1 MKRALALVLTMA
13 LLLSLISGCATKSN
27 DTTETPVDS
36 SAITN
41 TTVVENDTQ
50 NEKNTTETESNP
62 KNAESAGQDSNDGS
76 STPTEPNEFDWEE
89 EIKFTGMADENLP
102 AYIEDSVYTQLVAEL
117 DSTDYYVENVTAVY
131 VSQEYLQELA
141 YNSQTN
147 VFFGYSLSELDEY
160 FQGTRYVFTLGADGQ
175 TTVEPLQVV
184 EDSTYDQMLKN
195 VAIGTGVILV
205 CVTVSVV
212 SAGAGAP
219 AVSMIF
225 AVAAKSGAICALS
238 GATISGVTSAVV
250 KGYQT
255 GDLSEALKAGALGAT
270 EGYKWGAISGALTGG
285 AGEAWGLYSATGNG
299 LTMNQVAV
307 IQQESGYPLS
317 LIRQF
322 HSVEEYAVFRDAG
335 LQAQMLGGK
344 LTLVRSDID
353 LYNVL
358 DEYGRNNFARMSQ
371 GLNPIDASGRPFEW
385 HHIGQTNDATLSLL
399 TSVEHDNGALHGFK
413 IVSEIDRDAF
423 NAFKKD
429 LNKALLK
436 WLLANV

>member
-1 MKRALALVLTMA
+1 MKRALALILTMS
-13 LLLSLISGCATKSN
+13 LLLSLLSGCASEHKDSTVPS
-27 DTTETPVDS
+27 TESPS
-36 SAITN
+36 ITN
-41 TTVVENDTQ
+41 ANVVENEDQGEQ
-50 NEKNTTETESNP
+50 NSSGTEGDQGSVVSTNHDSI
-62 KNAESAGQDSNDGS
+62 AEDAPPSD
-76 STPTEPNEFDWEE
+76 PVEFDWEDD
-89 EIKFTGMADENLP
+89 IKFTGMADENLP
-102 AYIEDSVYTQLVAEL
+102 AYIEDSVYTQLITEL
-117 DSTDYYVENVTAVY
+117 DSTEFFVENVSAVY

-141 YNSQTN
+141 YNSQSN
-147 VFFGYSLSELDEY
+147 VFFGYSLAELDEY

-175 TTVEPLQVV
+175 TTVEPLQIV
-184 EDSTYDQMLKN
+184 EDSTYDQMIKN

-255 GDLSEALKAGALGAT
+255 GDLNEALKAGALGAT

-299 LTMNQVAV
+299 LTMNEVAV

-322 HSVEEYAVFRDAG
+322 HTVEEYTVFRDAG

-344 LTLVRSDID
+344 LTLVRTDID
-353 LYNVL
+353 LYNVF

-371 GLNPIDASGRPFEW
+371 GLNPIDGAGRPFEW

-413 IVSEIDRDAF
+413 VVSEIDRGAF
-423 NAFKKD
+423 AEYKKT
-429 LNKALLK
+429 LNKALLR
-436 WLLANV
+436 WLISLS

>member
-1 MKRALALVLTMA
+1 MKRALALALTISMLIS
-13 LLLSLISGCATKSN
+13 LLSGCASKSN
-27 DTTETPVDS
+27 DADS
-36 SAITN
+36 AL
-41 TTVVENDTQ
+41 
-50 NEKNTTETESNP
+50 P
-62 KNAESAGQDSNDGS
+62 AESAAITSSPVAESESQFEEDLTEAEGNSETGVDTKPINSVESAAPSDPSN
-76 STPTEPNEFDWEE
+76 FDWED
-89 EIKFTGMADENLP
+89 EIKFTGMSDENLT
-102 AYIEDSVYTQLVAEL
+102 AYIEDSVYTQLVTEL
-117 DSTDYYVENVTAVY
+117 DSTEFFVENVSAVY

-141 YNSQTN
+141 YNSQSN
-147 VFFGYSLSELDEY
+147 VFFGYSLTELDEY

-195 VAIGTGVILV
+195 IAIGTGVILV

-225 AVAAKSGAICALS
+225 AVAAKTGTICALS

-255 GDLSEALKAGALGAT
+255 GDLNEALKAGALGAS

-299 LTMNQVAV
+299 LTMNQVAT
-307 IQQESGYPLS
+307 IQQQSGYPLS

-358 DEYGRNNFARMSQ
+358 DDYGRNNFA
-371 GLNPIDASGRPFEW
+371 E
-385 HHIGQTNDATLSLL
+385 
-399 TSVEHDNGALHGFK
+399 
-413 IVSEIDRDAF
+413 
-423 NAFKKD
+423 
-429 LNKALLK
+429 
-436 WLLANV
+436 

>member
-1 MKRALALVLTMA
+1 MKRAL
-13 LLLSLISGCATKSN
+13 SLILIVTLTISSLSGCSVK
-27 DTTETPVDS
+27 
-36 SAITN
+36 
-41 TTVVENDTQ
+41 
-50 NEKNTTETESNP
+50 
-62 KNAESAGQDSNDGS
+62 GDGS
-76 STPTEPNEFDWEE
+76 SSQLDVSSDTSKTNIAENEGPNESSEVESESILGSDISTGQKSDTDSSSTKDSVAFDWEE
-89 EIKFTGMADENLP
+89 DIKFTGMSDENLQT
-102 AYIEDSVYTQLVAEL
+102 YIEDSVYSQLVAEL
-117 DSTDYYVENVTAVY
+117 DSTEYFVENVSATY
-131 VSQEYLQELA
+131 LSQEYLQELA

-147 VFFGYSLSELDEY
+147 VFFGYSLSALDEF
-160 FQGTRYVFTLGADGQ
+160 FQGTRYVFTLGEDGQ
-175 TTVEPLQVV
+175 TTVEPLQIV

-195 VAIGTGVILV
+195 VAVGTGVILV

-225 AVAAKSGAICALS
+225 AVAAKTGAICALS

-255 GDLSEALKAGALGAT
+255 GDLNEALKAGALGAS

-299 LTMNQVAV
+299 LTMNQVAA

-322 HSVEEYAVFRDAG
+322 HSVEEYTIFRDAG
-335 LQAQMLGGK
+335 LQAEFLGGN

-353 LYNVL
+353 LYNVV
-358 DEYGRNNFARMSQ
+358 DEYGRNNFTRMSN
-371 GLNPIDASGRPFEW
+371 GLNPIDGSGRPFEW
-385 HHIGQTNDATLSLL
+385 HHIGQENDATLSLL

-413 IVSEIDRDAF
+413 VISEIDRAAF
-423 NAFKKD
+423 SEYKKT

-436 WLLANV
+436 WLLSIA